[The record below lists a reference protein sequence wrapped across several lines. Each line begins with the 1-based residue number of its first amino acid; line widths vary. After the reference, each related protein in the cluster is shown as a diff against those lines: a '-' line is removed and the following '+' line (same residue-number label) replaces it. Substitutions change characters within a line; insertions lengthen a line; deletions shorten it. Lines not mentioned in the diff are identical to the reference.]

1 MESTFSTMGLFQSKQ
16 CFETLKS
23 SMNIE
28 QGKAR
33 KKIPHMEEE
42 EVAFHGLMCS
52 RLQGVDSKGLSAHC
66 ETLPFMQQRSP
77 RSSVAHRQ
85 SGDDAQIC
93 TDAAQRCT
101 GVAQT

>member
-1 MESTFSTMGLFQSKQ
+1 MGLFQSKQ

-33 KKIPHMEEE
+33 KKIPHMEEKE

-52 RLQGVDSKGLSAHC
+52 RLHKGWI
-66 ETLPFMQQRSP
+66 P
-77 RSSVAHRQ
+77 R
-85 SGDDAQIC
+85 D
-93 TDAAQRCT
+93 
-101 GVAQT
+101 

>member
-1 MESTFSTMGLFQSKQ
+1 MGLFQCKQ

-42 EVAFHGLMCS
+42 EGVAFHVLMCS

-66 ETLPFMQQRSP
+66 ETLPFMQRRSP

-85 SGDDAQIC
+85 SGGDAQRC

-101 GVAQT
+101 GVAQR